1 MEEYFVL
8 VLVIVT
14 SAGMFLVGGKG
25 MGLSVAGLRIAA
37 GKMLAC
43 LGLTLAFFA
52 INLGVGMA
60 AVLLGRV
67 LTRGFVSLYYANDA
81 VLLVLSLLQAII
93 FQRWRETRTARPPS
107 HTPS

>member
-14 SAGMFLVGGKG
+14 SVGMCLVGGKG

-52 INLGVGMA
+52 INLAVGMA

-81 VLLVLSLLQAII
+81 VLLVLSFLQAII